1 MLPFCDDDADD
12 EVFFGQVSNREQ
24 HKAQKFTDRRTALF
38 VQGFRSDRRLMR
50 YTIDKRRSQ
59 CEISNEECITSEY
72 EQGTTCS
79 SLSSISEEINDPA
92 LVSETN
98 AGTEPE
104 NNSSVTVAKV
114 ANENGH
120 LENKALAT
128 GNSEVCGPDRHV
140 DACNL
145 LHFFA
150 SVCALE
156 SHQDSCET
164 KVKDEMMVLEK
175 ATRDTERDK
184 SGDMMTGSDTSST
197 DNDETS
203 VDNASYTY
211 ENTDDSRDDEEED
224 NDFDSDDSCVV
235 IINTGCG
242 DETESESC
250 DTEADTSELDV
261 HRCVSYVGD
270 TSRTSDTKVNIL
282 SVGSTESKLC
292 KNESEMVIRMESES
306 LQGKMKSHTIALE
319 NEVNESGVDLEMSES
334 ACIHGSFKC
343 DADEEISFGPV
354 ELDIDSEKRLK
365 SRGGCTGES
374 CEMGHV
380 VNSITCEISQLE
392 LNTERSGPDASGKEV
407 VSDTAMKT
415 ISDLHDTSRGTNG
428 HGVHGSVTTSSCQ
441 QSTAE
446 CFISERSSGANF
458 ADSHEQ
464 SNNRNTPVVPLQRI
478 HNTCCSAFQMYRKQD
493 TAKSDEDSHGVFV
506 EGVEKSNT
514 NGSKEVSV
522 KLDFDSVATERGYT
536 GASSVSGAAGGF
548 GTLFTCVTPIVA
560 CSEFGASSCNTAVV
574 VATPTFIPPT
584 PHTTSILGDH
594 SVHGC
599 HGDSVMINFSLSQ
612 ETSNHSLPSF
622 ASPALAPVRDGEES
636 HDSRANLQSTNLHK
650 AEGNNLTKTTAYNCQ
665 PIATRPIPSQPFTPT
680 RVVAMVTP
688 TVSRNIGVASPSVVF
703 TERHFSPTPVSSR
716 QFRDEMP
723 FGGNVRPAVPD
734 CEGEDDVVPPTPKVS
749 HNVTSPSLV
758 FTEKHYSPTAMS
770 MTDSGDDRH
779 DHSDTVDAVRKSH
792 SASEDSPQIVFKVH
806 NFSPVVIQN
815 DSLKRRVPAC
825 EKTCGSTKCEHCAT
839 VVRGNVATSPRVAGK
854 GRPVQRLNR

>member
-1 MLPFCDDDADD
+1 MLPFCDEDDED

-50 YTIDKRRSQ
+50 YTIDKRRSE
-59 CEISNEECITSEY
+59 CEIGSEERITSEY
-72 EQGTTCS
+72 EHGSTCS

-128 GNSEVCGPDRHV
+128 GNSEVCGSDRHV

-156 SHQDSCET
+156 PHQDSCET

-175 ATRDTERDK
+175 ATRDSERDK

-197 DNDETS
+197 DNDDTS
-203 VDNASYTY
+203 VNNTSYAY

-261 HRCVSYVGD
+261 HRRVSYVGD
-270 TSRTSDTKVNIL
+270 IDTSDTKVNIL
-282 SVGSTESKLC
+282 SVGSTESRLC
-292 KNESEMVIRMESES
+292 KNESKIDVGMESES
-306 LQGKMKSHTIALE
+306 LHGKTKSHTIALE
-319 NEVNESGVDLEMSES
+319 NEVNQSGVGLEMSES

-343 DADEEISFGPV
+343 DADEEILFGPV
-354 ELDIDSEKRLK
+354 RLDIDSEKRLK
-365 SRGGCTGES
+365 SRGGCIWETR
-374 CEMGHV
+374 EMGHV
-380 VNSITCEISQLE
+380 VNSITCEISQME
-392 LNTERSGPDASGKEV
+392 LNTECIETDGSVTEV
-407 VSDTAMKT
+407 VSDTR
-415 ISDLHDTSRGTNG
+415 LETNG
-428 HGVHGSVTTSSCQ
+428 HGSVTNNSYQ

-446 CFISERSSGANF
+446 CFISERSNGASF
-458 ADSHEQ
+458 PDSHEQ
-464 SNNRNTPVVPLQRI
+464 SNNGNTPVVPLQRI
-478 HNTCCSAFQMYRKQD
+478 HNTFCSAFQMYRKQD
-493 TAKSDEDSHGVFV
+493 AVKSDEESHGVFA
-506 EGVEKSNT
+506 EGVGENNT
-514 NGSKEVSV
+514 NGSKEISV
-522 KLDFDSVATERGYT
+522 KLDFDNVATEKGYM
-536 GASSVSGAAGGF
+536 GASSVSRAAGGF
-548 GTLFTCVTPIVA
+548 GTLFTCVNPTVA
-560 CSEFGASSCNTAVV
+560 RSEFGASSSNTAVV

-584 PHTTSILGDH
+584 PHTTSILGEH

-599 HGDSVMINFSLSQ
+599 YEDSVMSNFSLSQ

-622 ASPALAPVRDGEES
+622 ASPAVAPVGDGEES
-636 HDSRANLQSTNLHK
+636 HDSCANLHK
-650 AEGNNLTKTTAYNCQ
+650 AEGNNLTKTTAYRCQ
-665 PIATRPIPSQPFTPT
+665 PTATRPMPSQTFTQT
-680 RVVAMVTP
+680 KVVAMVTP

-716 QFRDEMP
+716 QFREEMP
-723 FGGNVRPAVPD
+723 FGGNVRPAVSD
-734 CEGEDDVVPPTPKVS
+734 YEGEDDVPPTHVS

-758 FTEKHYSPTAMS
+758 FTEKHYSPTSMS
-770 MTDSGDDRH
+770 MADSGDDRR
-779 DHSDTVDAVRKSH
+779 DHGDTVDAVRKSD
-792 SASEDSPQIVFKVH
+792 STSGDSPQIVFKVH

-815 DSLKRRVPAC
+815 DAPQRRVPAC

-839 VVRGNVATSPRVAGK
+839 VVRVNIATSPRVTGK